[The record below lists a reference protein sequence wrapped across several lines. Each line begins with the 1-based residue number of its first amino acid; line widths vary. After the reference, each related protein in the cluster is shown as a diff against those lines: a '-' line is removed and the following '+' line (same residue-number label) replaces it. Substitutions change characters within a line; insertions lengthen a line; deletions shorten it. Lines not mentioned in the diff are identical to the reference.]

1 MLNFDYFDHLD
12 SGWFGVNILVPVA
25 APLFFL
31 WLISKF
37 KIVRAMTKNI
47 VIKSIGKGEL
57 FWAVMGMAASAIY
70 ELDNLKSITT
80 NAKLISAANWALAGH
95 ILLIVIAVLMV
106 GFNSLEPAAPSS
118 PPPPPPSGTP
128 PPSPSH
134 VPDKFI
140 FGSSLFALLLVIATY
155 SGVHSKLTEQE
166 ENVRKGAIMK
176 AQECIIRAKGD
187 AQHCM
192 EGMK

>member
-12 SGWFGVNILVPVA
+12 SGWFGVNILVPVG

-37 KIVRAMTKNI
+37 KIVQTMTKNI

-57 FWAVMGMAASAIY
+57 FWAVMGMAASTIY
-70 ELDNLKSITT
+70 ELDSFKSITT
-80 NAKLISAANWALAGH
+80 NAKQITAANWALSGH
-95 ILLIVIAVLMV
+95 IALIVIAVLMV
-106 GFNSLEPAAPSS
+106 GFNSLEPPAPAT
-118 PPPPPPSGTP
+118 PPPPLPPGTP

-140 FGSSLFALLLVIATY
+140 FVSSLFALVLVIATY

-176 AQECIIRAKGD
+176 AQECITRAKGD